1 MDTED
6 LTVLVTGAS
15 RGIGAAVAEAFG
27 REGAHVLACARDAD
41 AIEATAEAVE
51 RAGGTATA
59 RAVDV
64 RDEDAVFLLLAEA
77 VEAGLDVAV
86 PAAATISGA
95 PGATPVTEETYEA
108 FDEAMATNARGVFA
122 VAREAVGFMP
132 PEGRILV
139 PSGSVAREPEPGMGA
154 YAVSK
159 AAAEGVARGFAAD
172 AEQAVGVVDPGLV
185 ATDLTGGRGRDPADV
200 AGLFVWAATACPA
213 EELNGGVVGLR
224 DWKRATR

>member
-86 PAAATISGA
+86 PAAATSSGA
-95 PGATPVTEETYEA
+95 PGTTPVTEETYEA